1 MKKILV
7 MSICSLV
14 SWFSLTGC
22 ENKSDVITQ
31 KEPALSEESSAIS
44 QREVELG
51 VKLFRKDVL
60 LQDKSGQN
68 KVLMTFAALD
78 ETTIDNYLT
87 NKKFSIEPITDLDA
101 YISQPAKE
109 LSIKS
114 AAKDESLSGKDYAVG
129 LVINEEK
136 SRMLANGIK
145 NYVVEVSNSQ
155 TASKNARPAYA
166 YHSEHVSDTWCERA
180 HFDGG
185 HVLDVRLDAKDRWYY
200 GYNTRWAS
208 YGYIVAAR
216 INIDGT
222 YKAKWVVDYDIPG
235 GYTYSFIQL

>member
-22 ENKSDVITQ
+22 ENQSDVISQ
-31 KEPALSEESSAIS
+31 KELPLSEESSAIS

-78 ETTIDNYLT
+78 EATIDNYLS
-87 NKKFSIEPITDLDA
+87 NKTYSIEPITDLDA
-101 YISQPAKE
+101 YLSQPSEEPNMKTATKD
-109 LSIKS
+109 KS
-114 AAKDESLSGKDYAVG
+114 SSGKDYAVG
-129 LVINEEK
+129 LIINEEK
-136 SRMLANGIK
+136 SKMLANGIK
-145 NYVVEVSNSQ
+145 NYVVKVSNSQ

-185 HVLDVRLDAKDRWYY
+185 HVLDVSLEGKDRWYH

-208 YGYIVAAR
+208 YGYIVSAR

-222 YKAKWVVDYDIPG
+222 YKAKWVVDFDVPG